1 MINLHQTAARQKFLF
16 LFGITAIYSVLVTWL
31 DFLKGPMWWD
41 ETTFWATSLTFS
53 DRLLPTLDQLRNYQE
68 LNTPLPFIVFGS
80 LEYLFHQGI
89 VAGRLLNLIL
99 SLIMVIMIGWPGK
112 DKRGQSILC
121 LIGLL
126 MCPYYLWLS
135 GRLYTEM
142 IACFWVVM
150 GLINYLQNRSFLSCI
165 AFILA
170 IASRQYML
178 AFPLAIAVYEFALM
192 ITKFRHDRQ
201 ADWSAQRR
209 WLIPLIAALSLVFW
223 ILLFQGLVPEAAI
236 EAGGKAPEVQKTIWA
251 FMPGGAINFLAFVGF
266 YIVIPEFI
274 LFRPQ
279 DQLYKIKQRW
289 LPIVCIAVGL
299 FVFCQVFPPY
309 LEGNGILMNIS
320 EYLPKNAFKIILFY
334 GLSLLACI
342 RFWHPNLMFVII
354 LLNSLIMMKAYPW
367 DRYVLPLAV
376 VFWYLK
382 SVWGEDPRL

>member
-1 MINLHQTAARQKFLF
+1 MKICQTAARQKFLF
-16 LFGITAIYSVLVTWL
+16 LFGITAIYSVLVAWL
-31 DFLKGPMWWD
+31 EFLKGPMWWD
-41 ETTFWATSLTFS
+41 EKTFWATSLTFS

-68 LNTPLPFIVFGS
+68 LNTPLPFIIFGL
-80 LEYLFHQGI
+80 LEYFFRQGI
-89 VAGRLLNLIL
+89 VAGRLLNLVL
-99 SLIMVIMIGWPGK
+99 SLIMVMTIGWPGK
-112 DKRGQSILC
+112 DNHGQSILC

-142 IACFWVVM
+142 IACFWVIM
-150 GLINYLQNRSFLSCI
+150 GLINYLKNRSFLSCI

-178 AFPLAIAVYEFALM
+178 AFPLAIAAYEFTLAVNK
-192 ITKFRHDRQ
+192 IRHYRQ
-201 ADWSAQRR
+201 VDWSAQCR
-209 WLIPLIAALSLVFW
+209 WLFPLIAALSLGVW
-223 ILLFQGLVPEAAI
+223 LLLFQGLVPEAAI

-251 FMPGGAINFLAFVGF
+251 LMPGGAINFLAFVGF
-266 YIVIPEFI
+266 YMVIPEFI

-279 DQLYKIKQRW
+279 EQLSKIKQRW
-289 LPIVCIAVGL
+289 LLIVCIAVGL
-299 FVFCQVFPPY
+299 FIFCQVFPPY
-309 LEGNGILMNIS
+309 LEGNGILMNAS
-320 EYLPKNAFKIILFY
+320 EYLPTDALKIILFW

-342 RFWHPNLMFVII
+342 RFWRPNLMFVII

-382 SVWGEDPRL
+382 SVWGEDQRL